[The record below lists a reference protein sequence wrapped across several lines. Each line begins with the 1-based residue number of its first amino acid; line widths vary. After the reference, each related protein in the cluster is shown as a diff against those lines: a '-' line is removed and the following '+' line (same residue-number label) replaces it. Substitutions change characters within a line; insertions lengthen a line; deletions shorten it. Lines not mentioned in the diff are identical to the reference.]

1 MIRRPPRSTRTDTLF
16 PYTTLFRS
24 NHAFEF
30 FLVGV
35 YRLLLQCSFGLMQAA
50 DVELWCD
57 YPQPSYYAGYRQRLP
72 PMRFGKASN
81 QVRFPAA
88 ILAIALPMANAIAVS
103 QVTAQLERE
112 LAILGETEDLLA
124 RDRATL
130 INRHDQYPG
139 REEVAQKLH
148 M

>member
-1 MIRRPPRSTRTDTLF
+1 
-16 PYTTLFRS
+16 
-24 NHAFEF
+24 
-30 FLVGV
+30 
-35 YRLLLQCSFGLMQAA
+35 MQAA

-88 ILAIALPMANAIAVS
+88 ILDIALPMANAIAVS

-112 LAILGETEDLLA
+112 LAILGETEDLLD
-124 RDRATL
+124 RVRATL
-130 INRHDQYPG
+130 INRNEIGRANVLTPVTNAHLVCILLHETTKHSHYTQYNI
-139 REEVAQKLH
+139 
-148 M
+148 